1 MNQLETKILKLKSLV
16 SEFETLDFLQHVSLT
31 IARIGERETSPLF
44 KNLLSPLRQLFYL
57 ASLHLES
64 KQTNNKV
71 VPTENEW
78 DKMTELLKDIE
89 SYYIDHIWRIDD
101 IDSMSEEEKDKITI
115 ALPTF
120 MNYFFNGSLSY
131 LEQII
136 ERIKNTFYS
145 FDRNIKEEYNLSID
159 DILDC
164 FEFIEKEI
172 NTKLN
177 FPPEFIINKKWQ
189 TFTSKMISKGIIE
202 PKDWIKEAPSEIMD
216 AMDFMKNP
224 GRFLIIDLDNLN
236 NQFDSNKLQYFFSI
250 FSCSKKESE
259 QILYYTDIN
268 ILLQKPIYQI
278 SNTKFF
284 VFHINQILTA
294 VYEKLYQY
302 CNDISQGKVH
312 IQRDRFLELKT
323 KILFENFFPKEKT
336 RLFTSYNVDGHS
348 EQDLLVLFKSSAF
361 IIEIK
366 AANNRAPLRDPYK
379 AYEKIKSDFK
389 NSIQYGFDQANRV
402 WRKFFGKEQFEI
414 RDKNKKLLATLNP
427 NKFANVF
434 TIIVTLDRF
443 GIIQSDLEYL
453 LQINDHTPYPWAV
466 NIDDLESFLLLLKK
480 RNGHI
485 RDFFTFLT
493 NRELLH
499 GHIIAGDELDV
510 CCMFYDKPK
519 QFIDYCRKEDTIVF
533 HGDWTNVLIKEYN
546 KGLGFKNERY
556 LKEKRE
562 GKTHFIFT

>member
-1 MNQLETKILKLKSLV
+1 MTQLETKISKLKSLV

-31 IARIGERETSPLF
+31 IMRIGERETSPLF
-44 KNLLSPLRQLFYL
+44 KNLRSPHRQLFYL

-71 VPTENEW
+71 VPSEKEW
-78 DKMTELLKDIE
+78 DKMTELLRDIE
-89 SYYIDHIWRIDD
+89 YYYIDHIWRIDNF
-101 IDSMSEEEKDKITI
+101 DSLSEEEKDKITI

-120 MNYFFNGSLSY
+120 MNYFFNGSLSF

-136 ERIKNTFYS
+136 ERIKNTFKS
-145 FDRNIKEEYNLSID
+145 FDNNIKQEYNLSIED
-159 DILDC
+159 FLDC
-164 FEFIEKEI
+164 FEFIEKEV

-177 FPPEFIINKKWQ
+177 SPPEFVNDKKWQ
-189 TFTSKMISKGIIE
+189 AFTSEMISKEITE

-224 GRFLIIDLDNLN
+224 GRFLIIDLENLIN
-236 NQFDSNKLQYFFSI
+236 PIDSKKLQYFLSI
-250 FSCSKKESE
+250 FSCNRKESE
-259 QILYYTDIN
+259 QILYYTDTN

-278 SNTKFF
+278 NETKFF

-294 VYEKLYQY
+294 VYDKLYQY
-302 CNDISQGKVH
+302 CNSTSKGKIH
-312 IQRDRFLELKT
+312 LQRDKFLEHKT
-323 KILFENFFPKEKT
+323 KIIFEDFFPKEA

-348 EQDLLVLFKSSAF
+348 EQDLLILFKSSAF

-366 AANNRAPLRDPYK
+366 AANGRAPLRDPYK

-389 NSIQYGFDQANRV
+389 KSIQYGFNQANRAWV
-402 WRKFFGKEQFEI
+402 KFIGKEQFEI
-414 RDKNKKLLATLNP
+414 RDKNKKLLITINP
-427 NKFANVF
+427 NKYDNVF

-453 LQINDHTPYPWAV
+453 LQIDDDTPYPWAV
-466 NIDDLESFLLLLKK
+466 NIDDLESFLLMLKK

-499 GHIIAGDELDV
+499 GHNVADDELDI

-519 QFIDYCRKEDTIVF
+519 QFVEYCRKDDTIVF
-533 HGDWTNVLIKEYN
+533 HGDWTNVLTREYN
-546 KGLGFKNERY
+546 KGLGFENERY
-556 LKEKRE
+556 MKQKKEGR
-562 GKTHFIFT
+562 THFIFT